1 MFRMRI
7 AAAALGLVAAL
18 PLMAQAPAAAPEAG
32 QTAAQHYKNVQVLK
46 DIPADEL
53 IPAMR
58 FIETALGVECEF
70 CHVQGNDP
78 DRFSKDDK
86 KEKQTARE
94 MMKMMKQIND
104 TSFEGRTE
112 VTCASCHNGHSRPQA
127 FAPMATVESVKE
139 RVAEEQAR
147 PRPPQGQ
154 QPGAAP
160 AEAARPV
167 LPAAAE
173 LFAKYEEAIGG
184 DAAIDKLTSRHVAAT
199 VTSATGQTGKIEA
212 FTKAPDLAWQQMS
225 NARFSRTTGFDGK
238 EAWASDPRAT
248 RSLSGVDAEDVK
260 LAAMFYRNLRLKD
273 QYGQSRT
280 FRKDKI
286 GDKDVYIVRAAIKG
300 GRYSD
305 LLYFDANS
313 GLLLR
318 RTTFTRTVLGP
329 IAQTTDFDNYQ
340 DVNGVKVA
348 TDLTQSTAGNVS
360 KIHLDQV
367 QFNVPVEDAKF
378 AMPAQQQQP
387 AK

>member
-1 MFRMRI
+1 MVRIRI
-7 AAAALGLVAAL
+7 AAAALAVVTAV
-18 PLMAQAPAAAPEAG
+18 PLLAQAPAAAPEAG
-32 QTAAQHYKNVQVLK
+32 QTAAQHYKNIQVLK

-86 KEKQTARE
+86 KEKGTARD

-112 VTCASCHNGHSRPQA
+112 VTCATCHNGHSRPQA
-127 FAPMATVESVKE
+127 YAPMATVESVKE
-139 RVAEEQAR
+139 RLAEEQAR
-147 PRPPQGQ
+147 PRPAPGQ
-154 QPGAAP
+154 QPAAQ
-160 AEAARPV
+160 AEPARPA
-167 LPAAAE
+167 LPTADQ
-173 LFAKYEEAIGG
+173 LFARYEEAIGG
-184 DAAIDKLTSRHVAAT
+184 DAAIGKLTSRHVVAT
-199 VTSATGQTGKIEA
+199 MTSPVTGQTGKLEA
-212 FTKAPDLAWQQMS
+212 LTKAPDLGWQQTS
-225 NARFSRTTGFDGK
+225 NPRFTRTTGYDGK
-238 EAWASDPRAT
+238 QAWEVARTTRALT
-248 RSLSGVDAEDVK
+248 GVDAQDVK
-260 LAAMFYRNLRLKD
+260 LAAMFERNLRLKD
-273 QYGQSRT
+273 QYGQART

-329 IAQTTDFDNYQ
+329 IAVTTDFDNYQ
-340 DVNGVKVA
+340 DFSGVKVA
-348 TDLTQSTAGNVS
+348 TDLTQTNSGNVI

>member
-1 MFRMRI
+1 MSRMRI
-7 AAAALGLVAAL
+7 AAAALALAAST
-18 PLMAQAPAAAPEAG
+18 LMAQAPAAPAPAEAN
-32 QTAAQHYKNVQVLK
+32 QTAVQHYKNIQVLK

-58 FIETALGVECEF
+58 FIAGSLGVECEF
-70 CHVQGNDP
+70 CHAGTNSP
-78 DRFSKDDK
+78 EDRARDDK
-86 KEKQTARE
+86 KEKRTARE
-94 MMKMMKQIND
+94 MMKMVKQIND

-127 FAPMATVESVKE
+127 FTPVATVEVLKE
-139 RVAEEQAR
+139 RLAAEAE
-147 PRPPQGQ
+147 RPPQGQ
-154 QPGAAP
+154 QQAAP
-160 AEAARPV
+160 AEAPKPPA
-167 LPAAAE
+167 LPTADE
-173 LFAKYEEAIGG
+173 LFAKYAAAIGG
-184 DAAIDKLTSRHVAAT
+184 DAAIAKLTSRHMIAT
-199 VTSATGQTGKIEA
+199 LTGANGQSSKMETFA
-212 FTKAPDLAWQQMS
+212 KAPDLAWS
-225 NARFSRTTGFDGK
+225 HTANERFSRTTGYDGK
-238 EAWASDPRAT
+238 QAWEVARTTRALT
-248 RSLSGVDAEDVK
+248 GVDAQDVK
-260 LAAMFYRNLRLKD
+260 LAAMFERNLRLKD
-273 QYGQSRT
+273 QYGQART

-329 IAQTTDFDNYQ
+329 IAVTTDFDNYQ
-340 DVNGVKVA
+340 DFSGVKVA
-348 TDLTQSTAGNVS
+348 TDLTQTNSGNVI